1 VTSTTDIT
9 IAPEDRTLAA
19 LTHLSGLSSYIIP
32 FGGILVPII
41 IWMVK
46 KDAPVIAAIAKQ
58 AILLNLVVFALF
70 VVGVV
75 LFITIILI
83 PAVILGWCVLGIAA
97 IALPIV
103 GAIKANG
110 GLFYRYPVVG
120 TTP

>member
-1 VTSTTDIT
+1 MTSTTDIT

>member
-1 VTSTTDIT
+1 
-9 IAPEDRTLAA
+9 
-19 LTHLSGLSSYIIP
+19 
-32 FGGILVPII
+32 VPII

-83 PAVILGWCVLGIAA
+83 PVVILGWCVLGIGA

>member
-1 VTSTTDIT
+1 MTSTTDIT

-83 PAVILGWCVLGIAA
+83 PVVILGWCVLGIGA